1 MAGGCSCAGSF
12 LTLGKIQNN
21 LGVMKKFS
29 ITLVLSALIGLA
41 MQATAASENN
51 TLTDQEKS
59 DGWKL
64 LWDGK
69 TSAGW
74 RSAKNDAFPAKG
86 WEMKAGVL
94 TVLGTDGSEGRGGG
108 GGDIITVD
116 RYSSFELKV
125 DFKITAGANSGIK
138 YFVHPNLDPITG
150 TGAKAAKGSAI
161 GYEYQVLDD
170 ARHPDAKLGRNGDR
184 TTASLYDILPASK
197 NKKLAPVGEWNS
209 ALIIVRPSGHI
220 EHWLNGEK
228 VLEYDR
234 SSDEFKKDFALS
246 KFKKIKEF
254 PTWPDGH
261 ILLQDHG
268 NTVSY
273 KNIKIRILK

>member
-1 MAGGCSCAGSF
+1 
-12 LTLGKIQNN
+12 
-21 LGVMKKFS
+21 MKKSS
-29 ITLVLSALIGLA
+29 ITLVLSALVGLVV
-41 MQATAASENN
+41 QTAIASEDNV
-51 TLTDQEKS
+51 LTDQEKS

-64 LWDGK
+64 LWNGK
-69 TSAGW
+69 TSDGW
-74 RSAKNDAFPAKG
+74 RSAKKDTFPTKG
-86 WEMKAGVL
+86 WEMKDGVL
-94 TVLGTDGSEGRGGG
+94 TVLGTDGSEGKGGG

-116 RYSSFELKV
+116 RFSSFELKV
-125 DFKITAGANSGIK
+125 DFKITTGANSGIK

-150 TGAKAAKGSAI
+150 TGAKAAAGSAI

-197 NKKLAPVGEWNS
+197 SKKLSPVGEWNN
-209 ALIIVRPSGHI
+209 ALIVVHGNGRI

-234 SSDEFKKDFALS
+234 SSDEFKKNFALS
-246 KFKKIKEF
+246 KFKNIKGFAE
-254 PTWPDGH
+254 WPDGH

-273 KNIKIRILK
+273 KNLKIRVLK